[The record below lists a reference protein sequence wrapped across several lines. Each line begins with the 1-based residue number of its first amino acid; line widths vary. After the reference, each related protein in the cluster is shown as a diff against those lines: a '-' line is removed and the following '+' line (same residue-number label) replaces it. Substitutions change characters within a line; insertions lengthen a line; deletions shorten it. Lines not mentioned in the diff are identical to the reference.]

1 MKKHLWHL
9 MLALGWVVSSSAVAA
24 QPEAAFHKAN
34 AAYEAGQFQEAL
46 EEYEALLQDHR
57 HFESEFN
64 AGNAAFKMGE
74 LGRARLHYERAKLL
88 DASNDHLQANMALLE
103 SKIVDRITPIPNLGL
118 TTWLSSWIGPGQL
131 PGWVMWALLWWTMS
145 WILWA
150 QRWRKTQPESKATMT
165 FLAAASLLLGLGGL
179 WAVQACNAQMKTPGQ
194 LVIMADRVDVT
205 SAPSESGT
213 VLFQLHEGTRACI
226 LDRSLGWTE
235 VELDNGNVGWIPME
249 ATEDV

>member
-1 MKKHLWHL
+1 M
-9 MLALGWVVSSSAVAA
+9 AV
-24 QPEAAFHKAN
+24 F
-34 AAYEAGQFQEAL
+34 
-46 EEYEALLQDHR
+46 
-57 HFESEFN
+57 
-64 AGNAAFKMGE
+64 
-74 LGRARLHYERAKLL
+74 
-88 DASNDHLQANMALLE
+88 
-103 SKIVDRITPIPNLGL
+103 VDWT
-118 TTWLSSWIGPGQL
+118 GQL
-131 PGWVMWALLWWTMS
+131 PGWVVWALVWWTTS

>member
-1 MKKHLWHL
+1 M
-9 MLALGWVVSSSAVAA
+9 AFDVGIGLGRELFAAAA
-24 QPEAAFHKAN
+24 QPEAAFQNAN

-46 EEYEALLQDHR
+46 EAYEALLQDHR

-131 PGWVMWALLWWTMS
+131 PGWVLWALVWWTTS

-165 FLAAASLLLGLGGL
+165 FWRPPPSCLDSADCGPCKHA
-179 WAVQACNAQMKTPGQ
+179 TPK
-194 LVIMADRVDVT
+194 
-205 SAPSESGT
+205 
-213 VLFQLHEGTRACI
+213 
-226 LDRSLGWTE
+226 
-235 VELDNGNVGWIPME
+235 
-249 ATEDV
+249 

>member
-1 MKKHLWHL
+1 MNKHLWHL
-9 MLALGWVVSSSAVAA
+9 LWALGWVVSSSTVAA
-24 QPEAAFHKAN
+24 QPEAAFHNAN

-46 EEYEALLQDHR
+46 EAYEALLQDHR

-131 PGWVMWALLWWTMS
+131 PGWVLWALLWWTTS

-179 WAVQACNAQMKTPGQ
+179 WAVRACNAQMKTPGQ

-205 SAPSESGT
+205 SAPSESST

>member
-1 MKKHLWHL
+1 MNKHLWHL
-9 MLALGWVVSSSAVAA
+9 MLALGWVVSSFAAAA
-24 QPEAAFHKAN
+24 QPEAAFHNAN

-46 EEYEALLQDHR
+46 EAYEALLQDHR

-131 PGWVMWALLWWTMS
+131 PGWVLWALVWWTMS

-226 LDRSLGWTE
+226 LDRSFGWTE

>member
-1 MKKHLWHL
+1 

-24 QPEAAFHKAN
+24 QPEAAFHNAN

-46 EEYEALLQDHR
+46 EAYEALLQDHR

-118 TTWLSSWIGPGQL
+118 TTWLSTWIGPGQL
-131 PGWVMWALLWWTMS
+131 PGWVLWALVWWTTS

-150 QRWRKTQPESKATMT
+150 QRWRKTPPESKATMT

-179 WAVQACNAQMKTPGQ
+179 WAVQACNAQMKSPGQ